1 MIYFPLSS
9 GGEFIMASK
18 NNDNLMKKIFEA
30 YLSTSLN
37 ESSLSEGTS
46 GPLPDGFVRV
56 VSSCNQFVSG
66 KDDDKGNIKAAFLS
80 AKDDI
85 KDGFKSAAARFKENK
100 GANPASTFLGTI
112 KNSMQTAK
120 NTIES
125 AAMGLNEAPGGYA
138 PGGYN
143 PHNRDIGS
151 NDQLFSLFGGGKSL
165 PTTPTGTTIPDV
177 GKYNNFHMGGGDPD
191 NPMVKYGMSGHGD
204 QGTGPSDFAKYGY
217 ASQADNV
224 PANVPAGEGNIFTKM
239 IAGISAAATAAIT
252 FLKTTIWPQI
262 QTLGHYLS
270 TTMVG
275 GFPLSSWLIWGAV
288 ALFSAVAIAKL
299 VKWFMKESAE
309 PDFSNGSMFVE
320 AEGNPGMI
328 NKYIM
333 RTGTNAILELN
344 SKIGRNKDGEMK
356 EEMSPV
362 FKGFLIFTLVL
373 ISICAIFY
381 LLTNILGIGIFLK
394 MFGVF

>member
-1 MIYFPLSS
+1 
-9 GGEFIMASK
+9 MASK

-66 KDDDKGNIKAAFLS
+66 KNNDKGNIKAAFLS

-120 NTIES
+120 NTVES
-125 AAMGLNEAPGGYA
+125 AAMGLNEAPGGY
-138 PGGYN
+138 N
-143 PHNRDIGS
+143 PHNTDIGS

-177 GKYNNFHMGGGDPD
+177 GKYNNNIGGGDPD

-204 QGTGPSDFAKYGY
+204 QGSGPSDFAKYGY
-217 ASQADNV
+217 GYTSQADNV
-224 PANVPAGEGNIFTKM
+224 PASESNIFTKM

-309 PDFSNGSMFVE
+309 PNFSNGSMFVE

-344 SKIGRNKDGEMK
+344 SKLGGNKNGEMK
-356 EEMSPV
+356 EEMGPV

-373 ISICAIFY
+373 ICICAILY
-381 LLTNILGIGIFLK
+381 LLTNILGIGIFMK
-394 MFGVF
+394 MFGAF